1 MYRMKKITLLLSYF
15 PEKTTEVIN
24 ELTLTYDLIN
34 QKKDTDS
41 YFTNKDNVPLL
52 KAASKFLLE
61 NI

>member
-1 MYRMKKITLLLSYF
+1 MYRMKKITLLLNYF

-24 ELTLTYDLIN
+24 ELTQTYDIIN

-41 YFTNKDNVPLL
+41 YFSNKDNVPLL